1 MRLIDADALIEQI
14 EDVHCKDC
22 DSYNGVRCRACDICI
37 GIEYLEDAPTFDPWH
52 YPAKGEYPTV
62 GLFNPYMSDKCLVYV
77 DEDGI
82 NKHLDMAYY
91 DFREKGWVKF
101 PVPAREEWLNVYAWQ
116 LIEPPQEE
124 A

>member
-37 GIEYLEDAPTFDPWH
+37 GIDYLEDAPTFDPWH
-52 YPAKGEYPTV
+52 YPSKGELPTEGDKYLV
-62 GLFNPYMSDKCLVYV
+62 VLFKDDEIPYIAEIKDGWFKKPVFSEYLCPVDSDDVICWQY
-77 DEDGI
+77 I
-82 NKHLDMAYY
+82 
-91 DFREKGWVKF
+91 
-101 PVPAREEWLNVYAWQ
+101 VP
-116 LIEPPQEE
+116 PKEE